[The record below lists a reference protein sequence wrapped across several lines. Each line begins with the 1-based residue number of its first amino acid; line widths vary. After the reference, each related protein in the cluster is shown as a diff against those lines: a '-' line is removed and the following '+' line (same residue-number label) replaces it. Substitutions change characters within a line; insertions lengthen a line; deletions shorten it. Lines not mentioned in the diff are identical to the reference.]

1 MSFFSCSAFFS
12 IDSSLSLFSSLPS
25 SVAKAFLDP
34 KLIEAP
40 KIVSYAKRY
49 VQLSG
54 TTYAVEIMQHKKSGF
69 T

>member
-40 KIVSYAKRY
+40 KIVSYAKNIIY
-49 VQLSG
+49 LG
-54 TTYAVEIMQHKKSGF
+54 WH
-69 T
+69 

>member
-40 KIVSYAKRY
+40 KIVSYAKMKFLTFKNLAY
-49 VQLSG
+49 NL
-54 TTYAVEIMQHKKSGF
+54 YDINYKIYF
-69 T
+69 

>member
-12 IDSSLSLFSSLPS
+12 IDSSLSRFSSLPS

-40 KIVSYAKRY
+40 KIVSYAKNMFY
-49 VQLSG
+49 FKV
-54 TTYAVEIMQHKKSGF
+54 QHKNDEF